1 MITIKKANDKHIDV
15 LALLGTIT
23 YNESHGHYIDDKEDL
38 KKYLETAFSVPKT
51 DQDVKNPENLFY
63 ITYLN
68 KLPIGY
74 AKLRL
79 NSSHDNVDSKKSCQ
93 LERIYILNEFI
104 PLKIG
109 QQFLTF
115 LEKKATKLQFNT
127 MWLSVYEEN
136 RRALRFYEKN
146 DFVKVGT
153 SIFTVNDKEYENIV
167 LSKKIQP

>member
-51 DQDVKNPENLFY
+51 SEDLKNPENLFY
-63 ITYLN
+63 IIYLN

-79 NSSHDNVDSKKSCQ
+79 NSSNDNVDSKKSCQ

-115 LEKKATKLQFNT
+115 LENIANKLQFDT
-127 MWLSVYEEN
+127 IWLSVYEEN
-136 RRALRFYEKN
+136 RRALRFYQKN
-146 DFVKVGT
+146 DFVNIGKST
-153 SIFTVNDKEYENIV
+153 FTVNGKGYENIV
-167 LSKKIQP
+167 LSKKI